1 MGLLSNKNTD
11 GDEMVFDFHFPTSK
25 KALIIFTRNP
35 ELGKCKTRLA
45 KTIGNEA
52 ALKIYTFLLKHTS
65 TVAEFVKADKYVF
78 YSEHINSNDLWNS
91 DIFRKKLQYG
101 TDLGSRME
109 NAFTELFNLDYEKV
123 IIIGSDLLD
132 LNQHLIDK
140 AFDQLNSNDV
150 VIGPSKDGGYYLLG
164 LKMIHQNIFKNKP
177 WGTESVLKGTL
188 NDLQNSKVELL
199 EELIDIDTFEDMKH
213 YKQLEQFYK

>member
-1 MGLLSNKNTD
+1 MT
-11 GDEMVFDFHFPTSK
+11 
-25 KALIIFTRNP
+25 
-35 ELGKCKTRLA
+35 
-45 KTIGNEA
+45 NEK
-52 ALKIYTFLLKHTS
+52 KIYTFLLKHTS

-109 NAFTELFNLDYEKV
+109 NAFSELFNLDYEKV

-132 LNQHLIDK
+132 LDQQLIEH
-140 AFDQLNSNDV
+140 AFDQLASNDV

-164 LKMIHQNIFKNKP
+164 LKMIHHNIFKNKP
-177 WGTESVLKGTL
+177 WGTESVLKNTL
-188 NDLQNSKVELL
+188 NDLQNCKVELL